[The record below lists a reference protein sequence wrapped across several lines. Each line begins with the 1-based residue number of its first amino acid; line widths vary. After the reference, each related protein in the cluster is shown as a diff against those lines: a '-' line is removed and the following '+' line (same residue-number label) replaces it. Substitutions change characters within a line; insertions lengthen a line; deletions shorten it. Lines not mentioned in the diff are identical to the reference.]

1 MQGLLQMQQRE
12 GLPSKEACRAVCR
25 WFIDAH
31 SDIWGWAQ
39 PYSDANS
46 VCTGVGNSLDHQ
58 TLFRK
63 CQQPSPCRRTAA
75 SVFLTR
81 IANWQIWSRFELL
94 FCCLASSP
102 TWFVAIVQWRT
113 QYFLLRGVVTM
124 MTKKNEPLDLCCC
137 SWLVWGVGREDKKLA
152 GKGQLTLY

>member
-12 GLPSKEACRAVCR
+12 GLPGKEACRAVCR

-63 CQQPSPCRRTAA
+63 CQQPSPCRGTAA
-75 SVFLTR
+75 LVLLTR
-81 IANWQIWSRFELL
+81 IANWEIWSRFELL

-113 QYFLLRGVVTM
+113 KYFSSPWSYHNDDKEERALDRTAVLLPMVSVR
-124 MTKKNEPLDLCCC
+124 
-137 SWLVWGVGREDKKLA
+137 SWEGR
-152 GKGQLTLY
+152 